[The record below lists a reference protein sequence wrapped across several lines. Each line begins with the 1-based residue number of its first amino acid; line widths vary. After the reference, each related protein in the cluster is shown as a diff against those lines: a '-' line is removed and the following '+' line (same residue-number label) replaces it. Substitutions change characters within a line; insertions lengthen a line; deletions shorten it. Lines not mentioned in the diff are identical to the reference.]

1 MDKIIIP
8 VCGEDVGRI
17 VGTLAIIGIMIFVGL
32 SSYRVWEDTQQILA
46 IVLTILF
53 AILEIMFGL
62 MLFLLWDKIE
72 WLEDN
77 WPIRFKSC

>member
-1 MDKIIIP
+1 MSKIIIP
-8 VCGEDVGRI
+8 VCGDDVGRI
-17 VGTLAIIGIMIFVGL
+17 VGTLAIIGMMIFIGL
-32 SSYRVWEDTQQILA
+32 SSYWVWEDTQQIIA
-46 IVLTILF
+46 IVVTILF
-53 AILEIMFGL
+53 VILEIMFVI